1 MSGAHGCTGR
11 APRGVILRRL
21 HRAEYELDH
30 FNLLYLGRLVRWD
43 SAARRYRP
51 LDPGDP
57 LSRLAADV
65 GDQIQREISLLD
77 TLARQCTGDLSR
89 RAGDGGLEEADGR

>member
-11 APRGVILRRL
+11 TPRGVILRRL
-21 HRAEYELDH
+21 HRAERELDQ

-43 SAARRYRP
+43 SATWRYRP
-51 LDPGDP
+51 LDPDDP

-65 GDQIQREISLLD
+65 GDQIQREIILLD
-77 TLARQCTGDLSR
+77 TLARQCTGE
-89 RAGDGGLEEADGR
+89 GGLEEADGR